1 LVKSRLADIKAAP
14 ASEAATPAES
24 FEFNAYQQRFYLLE
38 KLQRGNYSN
47 YNVSICFD
55 IDNTFPKAA
64 FATALEQL
72 LTAIPGFSQT
82 IQWRNGKLGFGEA
95 RTTIVAVEELGIS
108 TQVDIKQEL
117 DKLFGKKFNLE
128 TGPSCYLT
136 FIQHSDCQYLVL
148 NTPHLLL
155 DGKGLDNLLRALNDK
170 AYVNLTKTT
179 YFPKTLATHIS
190 PESREFWKK
199 LLTNTSATSLADIA
213 PYHSQT
219 SDAVTEAGRHA
230 THNSGGGRATAII
243 GSAEFQAIRRACEKW
258 RTTSFALL
266 YGFLNFHL
274 YRTTGERRLCIGTTL
289 LNRSETT
296 RDMINCLVNNI
307 PLIVELQD
315 DDLFAVLDNSRK
327 ALSEAMLHA
336 QVPYDIIA
344 SDSNRS
350 GKPLYKILFM
360 LQNQNKGYQLS
371 MDDKTWSESAISYS
385 PLYADLSINI
395 IPQANQ
401 LLLDITYD
409 RTQYS
414 DESVRHFIDAYVA
427 SVSSCLSELE
437 KEAYVG

>member
-1 LVKSRLADIKAAP
+1 
-14 ASEAATPAES
+14 
-24 FEFNAYQQRFYLLE
+24 
-38 KLQRGNYSN
+38 
-47 YNVSICFD
+47 
-55 IDNTFPKAA
+55 
-64 FATALEQL
+64 
-72 LTAIPGFSQT
+72 
-82 IQWRNGKLGFGEA
+82 
-95 RTTIVAVEELGIS
+95 
-108 TQVDIKQEL
+108 
-117 DKLFGKKFNLE
+117 
-128 TGPSCYLT
+128 
-136 FIQHSDCQYLVL
+136 
-148 NTPHLLL
+148 
-155 DGKGLDNLLRALNDK
+155 
-170 AYVNLTKTT
+170 
-179 YFPKTLATHIS
+179 
-190 PESREFWKK
+190 
-199 LLTNTSATSLADIA
+199 
-213 PYHSQT
+213 
-219 SDAVTEAGRHA
+219 
-230 THNSGGGRATAII
+230 
-243 GSAEFQAIRRACEKW
+243 
-258 RTTSFALL
+258 
-266 YGFLNFHL
+266 
-274 YRTTGERRLCIGTTL
+274 
-289 LNRSETT
+289 
-296 RDMINCLVNNI
+296 MINCLVNNI